1 MKLFHLFC
9 GGGWIIL
16 FLVQTKIQTTFYLS
30 SKSCRKMSYKQL
42 GIVLLEGKSA
52 QFSFMKIEKPIN
64 SLWCFL
70 DYLQGRGLSSV
81 LPFQLTQSR
90 LCLNMRIIVVLY
102 KDYLIF
108 ELYLP
113 KKKKLM
119 FLFDDNKQ
127 LLYSEY
133 HKLKFY
139 LSIIIYPSD
148 QPSIP
153 MKKS

>member
-70 DYLQGRGLSSV
+70 DYLQGHGLSSV
-81 LPFQLTQSR
+81 LPLQLTQSR

-113 KKKKLM
+113 KKKKISCFCLM
-119 FLFDDNKQ
+119 TINN
-127 LLYSEY
+127 YY
-133 HKLKFY
+133 IVN
-139 LSIIIYPSD
+139 IIN
-148 QPSIP
+148 
-153 MKKS
+153 

>member
-1 MKLFHLFC
+1 
-9 GGGWIIL
+9 
-16 FLVQTKIQTTFYLS
+16 
-30 SKSCRKMSYKQL
+30 
-42 GIVLLEGKSA
+42 
-52 QFSFMKIEKPIN
+52 
-64 SLWCFL
+64 
-70 DYLQGRGLSSV
+70 
-81 LPFQLTQSR
+81 
-90 LCLNMRIIVVLY
+90 MRIIVVLY

-139 LSIIIYPSD
+139 LSIIIYPNDLLFPWRKVESWNPFNLYTSGND
-148 QPSIP
+148 NWDYLERAGIHL
-153 MKKS
+153 